1 MGGVYCQLSL
11 SRSSF
16 LGLGGGVVCRVCI
29 VMSDIIVLIA
39 PSGGIPS
46 LLRGSKVLSSLIL
59 YTLPSF
65 HVVSLP
71 FVSYIVYPVLA
82 VVVRGGS
89 LHTREDGGAV
99 KDTGVVI
106 GCPSSSR
113 GKDGGGTGG
122 GD

>member
-1 MGGVYCQLSL
+1 
-11 SRSSF
+11 
-16 LGLGGGVVCRVCI
+16 
-29 VMSDIIVLIA
+29 MSDMIVLIA

-46 LLRGSKVLSSLIL
+46 FLRGGKVLSSLML
-59 YTLPSF
+59 HALPSF

-71 FVSYIVYPVLA
+71 FVSYITYPVLA
-82 VVVRGGS
+82 VVVRGG
-89 LHTREDGGAV
+89 LLYTREDGGTV
-99 KDTGVVI
+99 NDTGLVK